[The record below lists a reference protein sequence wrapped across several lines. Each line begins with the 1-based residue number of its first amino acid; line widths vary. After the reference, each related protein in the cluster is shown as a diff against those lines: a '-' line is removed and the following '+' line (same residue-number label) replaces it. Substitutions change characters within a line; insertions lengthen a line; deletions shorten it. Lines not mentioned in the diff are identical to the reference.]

1 MSFGAAVRQRR
12 RELEIGL
19 NDFAERIGISAAYW
33 SRIER
38 GREKPPRD
46 ELIERAA
53 AVLGL
58 RLDDLFVRAE
68 RLPPDMQRDLPRV
81 VSFYRRMRAINHQRR
96 GFENEQTA

>member
-1 MSFGAAVRQRR
+1 MRFGEAVRQRR
-12 RELEIGL
+12 RELDIGL
-19 NDFAERIGISAAYW
+19 NDFADRIGISAAYW

-38 GREKPPRD
+38 NREKPPRD

-58 RLDDLFVRAE
+58 RLDDLFVHAE

-81 VSFYRRMRAINHQRR
+81 VSFYRRMRAINGQRSDPK
-96 GFENEQTA
+96 NEQTA

>member
-1 MSFGAAVRQRR
+1 MSFGDVVRQRR
-12 RELEIGL
+12 RELDIGL
-19 NDFAERIGISAAYW
+19 NDFADRIGISAAYW

-38 GREKPPRD
+38 NREKPPRD
-46 ELIERAA
+46 QLIERAA

-81 VSFYRRMRAINHQRR
+81 VTFYRRMRAINRERSDPEH
-96 GFENEQTA
+96 EQTA